1 MERVCFV
8 NERICRVSDAC
19 VGISDLGLQRAYA
32 VFDFVRMCNGK
43 LFHIQEH
50 LTRLRNSAAALQLNL
65 SHSNTEIIAIAT
77 ELIAKSN
84 LKNPAVRF
92 LLTGGYGSWSLTDT
106 RPNFIL
112 IPEELPDYPRN
123 VYLNG
128 GKLILA
134 AYQREL
140 PLVKTTNYLN
150 AIRLD
155 NLKHQKGAIDLLYHA
170 DNFISECPRSN
181 LFIFAGDTLVTPKE
195 NVLRGITR
203 MLILRLSREYFS
215 ISERS
220 VTLDDLRSADE
231 AFITATS
238 KRVIPIVQIDD
249 QKIGAGSVGERTKT
263 VMQIFEEYNRNY

>member
-8 NERICRVSDAC
+8 NERICPVSEAC
-19 VGISDLGLQRAYA
+19 VGVSDLGLQRGYA
-32 VFDFVRMCNGK
+32 VFDFVRLCNGK
-43 LFHIQEH
+43 LFHIEEH

-65 SHSNTEIIAIAT
+65 SHSDAEIIARAT
-77 ELIAKSN
+77 ELIAQSN

-92 LLTGGYGSWSLTDT
+92 LLTGGYASWSVTDAQ
-106 RPNFIL
+106 PNFII
-112 IPEELPDYPRN
+112 IPEELPNYPPN
-123 VYLNG
+123 VYENG
-128 GKLILA
+128 GKLILVE
-134 AYQREL
+134 YQREL
-140 PLVKTTNYLN
+140 PLVKTTNYVN

-181 LFIFAGDTLVTPKE
+181 FFIFAGDTLVTPKE

-203 MLILRLSREYFS
+203 MLLLRLAREYFS

-220 VTLDDLRSADE
+220 VSLDDLRSADE

-263 VMQIFEEYNRNY
+263 VMQIFEDYNKDY